1 MKTLVF
7 SGSGVLFPA
16 HLGAAQRLYED
27 ARSKGIQFPD
37 RLVGTSGGSIVAAFL
52 STGAEPKD
60 GLELVRKSMPKE
72 QISMN
77 WPPLLAIL
85 FKWGVFNLDKL
96 EKALKGYVPGK
107 FSEAKLPLHVVTTD
121 VNTQKT
127 IVFSTS
133 NSPNTSVPAAVAASS
148 SIPIMFSPRKIEPGL
163 LVDGG
168 VTDMIAVD
176 LFPESVGIRLLSEG
190 EGTPKP
196 PKSFVDYLIAILGAM
211 LSTMERQHIEEALFA
226 KVVTIHLPWNGI
238 DFWRFDEK
246 VLQML
251 YDKGYQAVDEKLKS
265 GWTWQ

>member
-60 GLELVRKSMPKE
+60 GLELVRKAMPKD
-72 QISMN
+72 QLSMN
-77 WPPLLAIL
+77 WPPLLAFL
-85 FKWGVFNLDKL
+85 FKWGIFNLDKL
-96 EKALKGYVPGK
+96 ETALKGRVPEK
-107 FSEAKLPLHVVTTD
+107 FSDAKIPLAVITTD
-121 VNTQKT
+121 VDNQHTT
-127 IVFSTS
+127 VFSTDTTPRS
-133 NSPNTSVPAAVAASS
+133 IVAPAVAASS
-148 SIPIMFSPRKIEPGL
+148 SIPVMFSPRKIDGER

-176 LFPESVGIRLLSEG
+176 LYPDSVGIRLLSEG
-190 EGTPKP
+190 EGLLA
-196 PKSFVDYLIAILGAM
+196 PKSFVDYLIAILGTM
-211 LSTMERQHIEEALFA
+211 LKTMERQHIEEALFA
-226 KVVTIHLPWNGI
+226 KIVTIRLPWNGI

-251 YDKGYQAVDEKLKS
+251 YDKGYQTVDEKLKS
-265 GWTWQ
+265 GWTWV